1 MKKATKRLLGIFMFS
16 ILLSGMTLAQ
26 NGIIGSGFG
35 TSNFDWSNT
44 DCFNSGANNT
54 RILETTPG
62 GTGNQYFRLVTCW
75 DSNFNQWGPSSTVN
89 DLEVTI
95 ESAVGTSEVVQNST
109 SKAYY
114 INVPNA
120 SYKYVFK
127 TRGGGNPPSNPDFVV
142 FEVQG
147 TVRSVSSVSNSLS
160 GNAQHGSDVT
170 ITATLDG
177 SFSTGQSVY
186 LRYTDDNYSTSTVIE
201 MSGSGTSYTATIPGS
216 TNQIGKTI
224 SYYVFTSGDG
234 LTISATDSDFFA
246 INLNNNSGS
255 NYSYSVESSISI
267 SGDAGWRLLS
277 LPKTGGLVTDVS
289 DDSPVQ
295 GVSGGD
301 DATAD
306 ANFIIYDSDATFEQP
321 TNVTTA
327 WGMA

>member
-1 MKKATKRLLGIFMFS
+1 M
-16 ILLSGMTLAQ
+16 
-26 NGIIGSGFG
+26 
-35 TSNFDWSNT
+35 
-44 DCFNSGANNT
+44 
-54 RILETTPG
+54 
-62 GTGNQYFRLVTCW
+62 
-75 DSNFNQWGPSSTVN
+75 
-89 DLEVTI
+89 
-95 ESAVGTSEVVQNST
+95 
-109 SKAYY
+109 
-114 INVPNA
+114 
-120 SYKYVFK
+120 
-127 TRGGGNPPSNPDFVV
+127 
-142 FEVQG
+142 
-147 TVRSVSSVSNSLS
+147 
-160 GNAQHGSDVT
+160 
-170 ITATLDG
+170 
-177 SFSTGQSVY
+177 Y

>member
-127 TRGGGNPPSNPDFVV
+127 TRGGGNPPSNPDLWYLKYKGL
-142 FEVQG
+142 FE
-147 TVRSVSSVSNSLS
+147 
-160 GNAQHGSDVT
+160 A
-170 ITATLDG
+170 
-177 SFSTGQSVY
+177 
-186 LRYTDDNYSTSTVIE
+186 
-201 MSGSGTSYTATIPGS
+201 
-216 TNQIGKTI
+216 
-224 SYYVFTSGDG
+224 
-234 LTISATDSDFFA
+234 
-246 INLNNNSGS
+246 
-255 NYSYSVESSISI
+255 
-267 SGDAGWRLLS
+267 
-277 LPKTGGLVTDVS
+277 
-289 DDSPVQ
+289 
-295 GVSGGD
+295 
-301 DATAD
+301 
-306 ANFIIYDSDATFEQP
+306 
-321 TNVTTA
+321 
-327 WGMA
+327 